1 MTYDGS
7 HRVKSQPGAPHAV
20 TSLTEIIDEVIAVSG
35 SDQVSLRDVIRAVG
49 DASFAPILL
58 LPALSV
64 ATPLSGIPLFSTLMG
79 VVIFLVSIQMLM
91 RKDHLWLPGWVLRRT
106 VNGSVV
112 QRAFGYLYPVAHW
125 VDAKTDRRFRVL
137 VHRPLVFIPQMLCAM
152 SGAMMMLLEF
162 IPFSSSIMGIAV
174 SLLALGMMTRD
185 GIVLLVG
192 LIPYGLVIWLIM
204 TAAV

>member
-1 MTYDGS
+1 MAHTGS
-7 HRVKSQPGAPHAV
+7 HRVKLRPGAPPQV
-20 TSLTEIIDEVIAVSG
+20 TSLTEIIDEVIAVAG
-35 SDQVSLRDVIRAVG
+35 SDRVSLRDVIRAVG

-79 VVIFLVSIQMLM
+79 VVIFLISIQMLM
-91 RKDHLWLPGWVLRRT
+91 RKEHLWLPRWMLRCT
-106 VNGSVV
+106 VKGAIVR
-112 QRAFGYLYPVAHW
+112 RAFGYLYPVGNW

-137 VHRPLVFIPQMLCAM
+137 VQRPLIFIPQMLCAI

-162 IPFSSSIMGIAV
+162 IPFSSSIMGLAV
-174 SLLALGMMTRD
+174 ALLALGMMTRD

-192 LIPYGLVIWLIM
+192 FVPYGLVIWLII
-204 TAAV
+204 TAAT